1 RAILCYLVEKYA
13 KDDSLYPKDL
23 KKRTVIN
30 HRLYF
35 DIGTLYQS
43 FLDYYCAVFETGK
56 YGEPSKLEILKGSFK
71 VLDNYLDGSAW
82 ASGNELSVADY
93 TIAATVASCEV
104 RCF

>member
-1 RAILCYLVEKYA
+1 MKYIDYEKGDHKTPEYE
-13 KDDSLYPKDL
+13 K
-23 KKRTVIN
+23 
-30 HRLYF
+30 
-35 DIGTLYQS
+35 
-43 FLDYYCAVFETGK
+43 CAVFETGK
-56 YGEPSKLEILKGSFK
+56 YGESSKLEKLKGSFK